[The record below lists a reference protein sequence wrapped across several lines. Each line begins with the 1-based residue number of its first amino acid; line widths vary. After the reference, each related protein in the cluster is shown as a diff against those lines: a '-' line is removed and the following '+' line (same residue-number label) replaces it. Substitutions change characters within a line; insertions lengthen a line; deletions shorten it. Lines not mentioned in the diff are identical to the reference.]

1 MPLQPSNLPA
11 NEHSALY
18 EDIQEAVKKAR
29 QLAVGR
35 GVDTILRVVT
45 PMRAWAGPA
54 AAIADPWSLVRSP
67 WMAWRD
73 GQSGLTFATSQP
85 LEQYTATGRGRLV
98 RSREWVRVL
107 AARTLTLTAGVE
119 TAAAGLPLVVGGFR
133 FQCRDAAPKN
143 VGGPWVGWPDAAL
156 ALPKRLVVRMHGC
169 TETLLVSAHRVTAE
183 TRGLEILDELGRAR
197 WHVSAPPESQPDAPS
212 ILSRPVERF
221 GRWSERIWE
230 AVRGPV
236 NKVVLALAARS
247 SAPSGWRFDP
257 MSTAWALRDANP
269 GACAF
274 MIQGPDGRAFVGA
287 TPEVLFRMSGGAIAT
302 HAVAGTVARGIDP
315 AGDEALGQW
324 LLSSP
329 KNREEQAI
337 VARHIAAELERVTTS
352 VRVAEPELLRLP
364 RVQHLVTQI
373 QAEANDEVD
382 PIALIDRLHPT
393 PAVGGFPRE
402 EAARWL
408 QQRESM
414 DRGWYAAPVGWCGD
428 TLRDGTFCVGIRSA
442 LISKR
447 AAWSYAGAGIVE
459 GSRPE
464 AEWQETQLKLQTASR
479 ALRLVRTGPS
489 PDGPGA
495 TQPTRSAGDAR
506 DAEPSWPQL
515 ADSRGGGDDAR

>member
-11 NEHSALY
+11 DQRSALY
-18 EDIQEAVKKAR
+18 EDIQDAVKRAR
-29 QLAVGR
+29 QLAARR
-35 GVDTILRVVT
+35 GVETILRVVT

-54 AAIADPWSLVRSP
+54 AAIADPWSLIRSP
-67 WMAWRD
+67 AMAWRD

-85 LEQYTATGRGRLV
+85 LEQCASTGRGRLV
-98 RSREWVRVL
+98 RSREWVRGL

-119 TAAAGLPLVVGGFR
+119 TGVAELPLVVGGFR
-133 FQCRDAAPKN
+133 FQCRDGATRN
-143 VGGPWVGWPDAAL
+143 VGGPWAGWPDAAL
-156 ALPKRLVVRMHGC
+156 ALPERMVVRVPGC
-169 TETLLVSAHRVTAE
+169 DETLLVSTHRVTAE
-183 TRGLEILDELGRAR
+183 TRGLEIVDELGRAR
-197 WHVSAPPESQPDAPS
+197 WHVTAPPEGQPDAPS
-212 ILSRPVERF
+212 VVSRPVERF

-230 AVRGPV
+230 AVQGPV

-247 SAPSGWRFDP
+247 SAPRGWRFDA
-257 MSTAWALRDANP
+257 MATAWALRDANP

-274 MIQGPDGRAFVGA
+274 LVAGPDGRAFVGA
-287 TPEVLFRMSGGAIAT
+287 TPEVLFRMSGGAIST

-315 AGDEALGQW
+315 AGDEALGRW

-337 VARHIAAELERVTTS
+337 VARNIASELERVATS
-352 VRVAEPELLRLP
+352 VRVADPELLRLP
-364 RVQHLVTQI
+364 RVQHLMTHI
-373 QAEANDEVD
+373 HAEASEGVD

-408 QQRESM
+408 RDRESM

-428 TLRDGTFCVGIRSA
+428 TLTDGTFCVGIRSA

-447 AAWSYAGAGIVE
+447 TAWAYAGAGIVD

-464 AEWQETQLKLQTASR
+464 AEWQETQLKLQTAGR
-479 ALRLVRTGPS
+479 ALRLVRTAPSADGPEATQPSNGAGNGRDADANWTHFTES
-489 PDGPGA
+489 PDGGA
-495 TQPTRSAGDAR
+495 R
-506 DAEPSWPQL
+506 
-515 ADSRGGGDDAR
+515 